1 MTIFSKFYDIFS
13 LETCCMFV
21 PWQFAPDGVA
31 DTLLDAP
38 CELVVNVRIARIFGS
53 VQTFTANQLQRK
65 AKILF
70 SDFLQRYDPLNAW
83 HCYGVEC
90 KTEKVWLM
98 EEYRVCQIGVQ
109 LKYNSLSQRVDA

>member
-1 MTIFSKFYDIFS
+1 
-13 LETCCMFV
+13 MFV

-65 AKILF
+65 AKILVSNF
-70 SDFLQRYDPLNAW
+70 FQRYDPLHAW
-83 HCYGVEC
+83 HCHRIKGKTVE
-90 KTEKVWLM
+90 VWLM
-98 EEYRVCQIGVQ
+98 KKYCVCEVGVE
-109 LKYNSLSQRVDA
+109 LKYNSLTQRVDA

>member
-1 MTIFSKFYDIFS
+1 MKIFSKFYDIFS

-65 AKILF
+65 AKILVSNF
-70 SDFLQRYDPLNAW
+70 FQRYDPLHAW
-83 HCYGVEC
+83 HCHRIKGKTVE
-90 KTEKVWLM
+90 VWLM
-98 EEYRVCQIGVQ
+98 KKYCVCEVGVE